1 MNQTYQRYTTT
12 AIALH
17 WAIALLIVVAF
28 PLGLYMAD
36 LDPSPFRIKLV
47 IWHKWIG
54 ITVLGLL
61 LVRIYWRLT
70 HRPPALPAEIPAYAV
85 KLSAVVAF
93 LMYVLMFAVPMVGWI
108 HSSAAGHTVVWFN
121 LIALPD
127 LVGKDK
133 PLAELTEDLHAA
145 LNWVLFGLVALHV
158 AGALKHQF
166 VAKIPFLQRMR

>member
-1 MNQTYQRYTTT
+1 
-12 AIALH
+12 
-17 WAIALLIVVAF
+17 
-28 PLGLYMAD
+28 
-36 LDPSPFRIKLV
+36 
-47 IWHKWIG
+47 
-54 ITVLGLL
+54 LL

-70 HRPPALPAEIPAYAV
+70 HTPPALPAEVPAAAA
-85 KLSAVVAF
+85 KLASVVVF

-127 LVGKDK
+127 LVDK
-133 PLAELTEDLHAA
+133 NKELSHFTEELHAT
-145 LNWVLFGLVALHV
+145 LNWILFGLVALHV

>member
-1 MNQTYQRYTTT
+1 MKQDFERYTST
-12 AIALH
+12 AIFLH
-17 WAIALLIVVAF
+17 WAIALLILVAF

-36 LDPSPFRIKLV
+36 LPPSPSRVQLI

-54 ITVLGLL
+54 ITMLALL
-61 LVRIYWRLT
+61 LVRITWRLT
-70 HRPPALPAEIPAYAV
+70 HRPPALPAAIPAFAA

-93 LMYVLMFAVPMVGWI
+93 AMYLLMFAIPMVGWI

-127 LVGKDK
+127 LVAKDK
-133 PLAELTEDLHAA
+133 PLAELTGDIHES
-145 LNWVLFGLVALHV
+145 LNWVLFGLVCLHV